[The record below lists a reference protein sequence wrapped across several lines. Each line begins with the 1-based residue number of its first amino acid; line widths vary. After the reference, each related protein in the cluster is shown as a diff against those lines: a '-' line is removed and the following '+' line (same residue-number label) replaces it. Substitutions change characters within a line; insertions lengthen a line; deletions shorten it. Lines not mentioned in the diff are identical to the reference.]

1 MCRSTM
7 SAARL
12 NLSAPVRA
20 IGGYPKDVGG
30 GYEEGIHG
38 NLGLCFTW

>member
-1 MCRSTM
+1 M

-20 IGGYPKDVGG
+20 IGGDTKDVGD
-30 GYEEGIHG
+30 GYEEGIDG
-38 NLGLCFTW
+38 NLGLCLSR